1 MSPCVASLGP
11 SSGLGAMSAA
21 MADTHRS
28 SWYVER
34 SASSRDS
41 PRETAWAM
49 SAPYGNVSW

>member
-34 SASSRDS
+34 SASSRDR
-41 PRETAWAM
+41 PRDTA
-49 SAPYGNVSW
+49 